1 MATHPQRLR
10 QALAGAAPKTLK
22 ELSRELSLSEKEL
35 VPLLDKLERSSG
47 QGRAG
52 LCIEPARCIGCG
64 FEFKGRSRA
73 AKPSRCPEC
82 RSERIAPPRFWVEG
96 GAADG

>member
-10 QALAGAAPKTLK
+10 QALTGAVPKTVK

-35 VPLLDKLERSSG
+35 VPLLEKLG
-47 QGRAG
+47 QSRGG

-64 FEFKGRSRA
+64 FEFRGRSRA
-73 AKPSRCPEC
+73 ARPSRCPEC
-82 RSERIAPPRFWVEG
+82 RSERIALPRFWVE
-96 GAADG
+96 AAASDG

>member
-35 VPLLDKLERSSG
+35 VPLLDKLG
-47 QGRAG
+47 QGGAG
-52 LCIEPARCIGCG
+52 LRIEPARCIGCG

-73 AKPSRCPEC
+73 AKPSRCPQC
-82 RSERIAPPRFWVEG
+82 RSERIAPPRFWVE
-96 GAADG
+96 AESAEH

>member
-1 MATHPQRLR
+1 MGTHAQRLR
-10 QALAGAAPKTLK
+10 QALAGSAPKTLK

-35 VPLLDKLERSSG
+35 VPLLDKLA

-52 LCIEPARCIGCG
+52 LCIEPARCIACG
-64 FEFKGRSRA
+64 FEFKGRGRA

-82 RSERIAPPRFWVEG
+82 RSERIAPPRFWSE
-96 GAADG
+96 AEAPARE

>member
-10 QALAGAAPKTLK
+10 QALAGGTHKTLK

-35 VPLLDKLERSSG
+35 VPLLDKLS
-47 QGRAG
+47 QGG
-52 LCIEPARCIGCG
+52 GELCIEPARCIGCG

-82 RSERIAPPRFWVEG
+82 RSERIAPPRFWVE
-96 GAADG
+96 AQATDD

>member
-10 QALAGAAPKTLK
+10 QALAGATPKTLK

-35 VPLLDKLERSSG
+35 VPLLEKLG
-47 QGRAG
+47 QSRGG
-52 LCIEPARCIGCG
+52 LSIEPARCIGCG
-64 FEFKGRSRA
+64 FEFRGRSRV

-82 RSERIAPPRFWVEG
+82 RSERIDPPRFWVEG
-96 GAADG
+96 AAPDG

>member
-1 MATHPQRLR
+1 MATQPQRLR
-10 QALAGAAPKTLK
+10 QALAGSTPKTLK
-22 ELSRELSLSEKEL
+22 DLSRELSLSEKEL
-35 VPLLDKLERSSG
+35 VPLLDKLG

-96 GAADG
+96 EATDG

>member
-10 QALAGAAPKTLK
+10 QALTGSAPKTVK

-35 VPLLDKLERSSG
+35 VPLLEKLG
-47 QGRAG
+47 QRRGE
-52 LCIEPARCIGCG
+52 LCMEPARCIGCG
-64 FEFKGRSRA
+64 FEFRGRSRA

-82 RSERIAPPRFWVEG
+82 RSERIAPPRFWVQ
-96 GAADG
+96 AAAPDG